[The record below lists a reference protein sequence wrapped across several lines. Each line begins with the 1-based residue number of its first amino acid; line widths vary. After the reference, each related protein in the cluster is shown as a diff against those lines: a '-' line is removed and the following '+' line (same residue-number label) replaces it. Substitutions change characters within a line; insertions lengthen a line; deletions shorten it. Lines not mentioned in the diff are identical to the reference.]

1 MSNNDKNLSY
11 NFEKLRKDLKEE
23 CLAAMF
29 AGGFGMAIVDLTD
42 IERASNEQLLKYANK
57 FGLNFDKYTL

>member
-1 MSNNDKNLSY
+1 MRHIILC
-11 NFEKLRKDLKEE
+11 NFEKLRNDLKEE

-42 IERASNEQLLKYANK
+42 IERASNDELLKYAK
-57 FGLNFDKYTL
+57 QFGFDLRKYQMK

>member
-1 MSNNDKNLSY
+1 MNYD
-11 NFEKLRKDLKEE
+11 FEKLRKDLKEE

-42 IERASNEQLLKYANK
+42 IERASNDELLKYAK
-57 FGLNFDKYTL
+57 QFGFDLRKYQIQK